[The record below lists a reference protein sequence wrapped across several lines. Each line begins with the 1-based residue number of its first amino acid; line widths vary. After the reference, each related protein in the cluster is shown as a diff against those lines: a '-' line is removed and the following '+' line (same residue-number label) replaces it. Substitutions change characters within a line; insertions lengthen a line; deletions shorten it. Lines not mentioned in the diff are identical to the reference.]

1 MSFPEFSTRYPVTV
15 AMATLA
21 VVLLGWISLGGL
33 GTDLLP
39 NIQTPVITVDLQAP
53 GKSPQEMEERYTR
66 RLESDISTLAGVQRV
81 YSVTRSGQ
89 AVVVA
94 EFSWE
99 TDMDFALLDV
109 QKKVGPIGIDEAVET
124 LSVTQEDPQALPV
137 ARIAVTSTAQ
147 QDLDALLGTV
157 EMVVKPKIEALT
169 GVASAQIEGDAEKEI
184 RVYLDPYLLDAF
196 GLTASEIVQRL
207 QAANQDISGGTIE
220 EGEQAFQVKGLGR
233 LANIVDVEELIVG
246 EREVTA
252 AEAQAGTGTTAQPA
266 TGTAATT
273 EATLR
278 VPVRLREVG
287 RVALEYPER
296 ETIVR
301 LNGIECLGMAIYKE
315 ADAGTVAVVQVV
327 LDALA
332 ESALD
337 LPEVNFTI
345 VENQAQF
352 IEQAVQEVEEA
363 AFYGALLAI
372 AVLLL
377 FLRNWT
383 VTLVIGLAIP
393 ISILATFTLMYF
405 EGLTLNVMTLGGL
418 ALGAGMLVDNAI
430 VVIENIYRH
439 LEAGADA
446 RTASARGASEVGVA
460 ILASTLTTV
469 SVFLPIV
476 YLHGIVGELFKEQA
490 LTVAFSLLSSLAV
503 AMATVPALASR
514 ILRVRAVPRSRA
526 GRERYRTLLAAIL
539 NHKLLVVVSIAIV
552 LGITVVVGRTIPAE
566 FIPREDQGLVHV
578 DLALPEGA
586 RLQMTDRVALRV
598 SDMIQEIGA
607 EDIGS
612 IYARSG
618 IDPARLSNVG
628 EPTGPNRATLSVALR
643 PGERRSL
650 GELVEAVDAHLATL
664 PEIEVRYRLHE
675 TALEGVIGSRA
686 APIQIEIVGDDLDTL
701 RRLTGELATRLDGL
715 PAVYNL
721 RTTFQ
726 GGRPEIDLVLR
737 ADVAASFGL
746 TPQAL
751 MQILE
756 ERLTGV
762 IAGELSRDQR
772 SRNLRVGYEDVDL
785 NELTQIRINAPNGAV
800 LTLGDVAEPRIVE
813 GPREILR
820 EGQRRVGR
828 ISGYLVEGAV
838 LGDAMVEVEAVLAD
852 TLLPNGYRIEVGG
865 EERERA
871 ESFRALGFA
880 LLLSIV
886 LVYMVMASLFE
897 SLVHP
902 FTVMLTVPLAGVGVV
917 FAFWGLGEPL
927 SVMAYLGIIMLGG
940 IAVND
945 AIILVDRINQLRDR
959 SESLREAVLQAAQD
973 RLRPILMTSATTILA
988 LLPMAIGI
996 GEGAQLRAPMA
1007 IAVIGG
1013 LVTSTLM
1020 TLVVIPVSYELVDR
1034 LRRPRRVEP

>member
-1 MSFPEFSTRYPVTV
+1 
-15 AMATLA
+15 MATLA
-21 VVLLGWISLGGL
+21 VLLLGWISLGGL

-39 NIQTPVITVDLQAP
+39 NIQTPVVTVDLQAP

-66 RLESDISTLAGVQRV
+66 RLERDISTLAGVERV

-89 AVVVA
+89 SVVVA

-109 QKKVGPIGIDEAVET
+109 QKKVGPYGVDEAITT

-137 ARIAVTSTAQ
+137 ARIAVTSRGQ

-157 EMVVKPKIEALT
+157 EMVVKPKIEALE
-169 GVASAQIEGDAEKEI
+169 GVASAEIEGDAEKEI
-184 RVYLDPYLLDAF
+184 RVFLDPYLLEAF
-196 GLTASEIVQRL
+196 SLTADQVVQRL
-207 QAANQDISGGTIE
+207 QTANQDISGGTIE
-220 EGEQAFQVKGLGR
+220 EGDQAFQVKGLGR
-233 LANIVDVEELIVG
+233 LANIADVEDLIVG

-252 AEAQAGTGTTAQPA
+252 AEAQAGAAPAAPAAQPA
-266 TGTAATT
+266 TSASTTTAT
-273 EATLR
+273 TLR

-301 LNGIECLGMAIYKE
+301 LNGVECLGLAIYKE

-327 LDALA
+327 LEALGQSS
-332 ESALD
+332 ED
-337 LPEVNFTI
+337 LPDIEFTV
-345 VENQAQF
+345 VENQARF

-363 AFYGALLAI
+363 AFYGALLAVG
-372 AVLLL
+372 VLLL

-405 EGLTLNVMTLGGL
+405 QGLTLNIMTLGGL

-439 LEAGADA
+439 LEAGSDA

-490 LTVAFSLLSSLAV
+490 WTVAFSLLSSLVV

-526 GRERYRTLLAAIL
+526 GRERYRSFLAAVL
-539 NHKLLVVVSIAIV
+539 DHKLLVTSLIAAVLLVTVS
-552 LGITVVVGRTIPAE
+552 LGRTIPAE

-578 DLALPEGA
+578 DLALSEGS
-586 RLQMTDRVALRV
+586 RLQMTDRVANRV
-598 SDMIQEIGA
+598 SDVVFQIGGD
-607 EDIGS
+607 DIDS

-628 EPTGPNRATLSVALR
+628 EPTGPNRATLSVALVS
-643 PGERRSL
+643 GERRTL
-650 GELVEAVDAHLATL
+650 GELVEAVDTHLATL
-664 PEIEVRYRLHE
+664 PDIEVRYRLHE
-675 TALEGVIGSRA
+675 TALEGVIGARA

-701 RRLTGELATRLDGL
+701 RRVTTDLATRLDTL

-721 RTTFQ
+721 STTFQ

-737 ADVAASFGL
+737 DDVAAAFGL

-756 ERLTGV
+756 ERLSGV
-762 IAGELSRDQR
+762 LAGELSRDQR
-772 SRNLRVGYEDVDL
+772 SRNLRVGYEDVNL

-838 LGDAMVEVEAVLAD
+838 LGNAMVEIEAVLAD
-852 TLLPNGYRIEVGG
+852 VLLPSGYLAEVGG

-880 LLLSIV
+880 LLLSVV

-917 FAFWGLGEPL
+917 IAFWGLGEPL

-945 AIILVDRINQLRDR
+945 AIILVDRINQLRAQA
-959 SESLREAVLQAAQD
+959 ETVREAVLEAAQD

-1034 LRRPRRVEP
+1034 IRRPRRLDP

>member
-1 MSFPEFSTRYPVTV
+1 VTV

-66 RLESDISTLAGVQRV
+66 RLEGDISTLAGVQRV

-109 QKKVGPIGIDEAVET
+109 QKKVAPIGIDEAVET

-157 EMVVKPKIEALT
+157 EMVVKPKIEALA
-169 GVASAQIEGDAEKEI
+169 GVASAQIEGDAEKEV

-207 QAANQDISGGTIE
+207 QVANQDISGGTIE
-220 EGEQAFQVKGLGR
+220 EGDQAFQVKGLGR
-233 LANIVDVEELIVG
+233 LANIADVEELIVG

-252 AEAQAGTGTTAQPA
+252 AEAQAGAGTGVQPA
-266 TGTAATT
+266 TAATATT
-273 EATLR
+273 ETTLR

-301 LNGIECLGMAIYKE
+301 LNGAECLGMAIYKE

-327 LDALA
+327 LEALE

-337 LPEVNFTI
+337 LPEINFTI

-363 AFYGALLAI
+363 ALYGALLAI
-372 AVLLL
+372 AVLMI

-439 LEAGADA
+439 LEAGAGA
-446 RTASARGASEVGVA
+446 RAAAAGGASEVGVA

-514 ILRVRAVPRSRA
+514 ILRVRSVPRGKA
-526 GRERYRTLLAAIL
+526 GRERYRTILATVL
-539 NHKLLVVVSIAIV
+539 NHKLAVVVSIAVV
-552 LGITVVVGRTIPAE
+552 LGGTVIVGRTIPAE

-586 RLQMTDRVALRV
+586 RLLMTDRVALRV

-607 EDIGS
+607 ADIES

-643 PGERRSL
+643 AGERRSL
-650 GELVEAVDAHLATL
+650 GALVEAVDAHLATL

-675 TALEGVIGSRA
+675 TALEGIIGARA

-701 RRLTGELATRLDGL
+701 RRLTTDLATRLDSL
-715 PAVYNL
+715 STVYNL

-737 ADVAASFGL
+737 DDVAASFGL

-785 NELTQIRINAPNGAV
+785 DALTRIRINAPNGAV

-838 LGDAMVEVEAVLAD
+838 LGDAMVEVEAALAG
-852 TLLPNGYRIEVGG
+852 TLLPDGYRIEVGG

-902 FTVMLTVPLAGVGVV
+902 FTVILTVPLAGVGVV

-945 AIILVDRINQLRDR
+945 AIILVDRINQLRN
-959 SESLREAVLQAAQD
+959 SVETLREAVLQAAQD

-1013 LVTSTLM
+1013 LITSTLM
-1020 TLVVIPVSYELVDR
+1020 TLVVIPVSYELVER
-1034 LRRPRRVEP
+1034 LRRPRRVGP

>member
-1 MSFPEFSTRYPVTV
+1 
-15 AMATLA
+15 
-21 VVLLGWISLGGL
+21 
-33 GTDLLP
+33 
-39 NIQTPVITVDLQAP
+39 
-53 GKSPQEMEERYTR
+53 
-66 RLESDISTLAGVQRV
+66 
-81 YSVTRSGQ
+81 
-89 AVVVA
+89 
-94 EFSWE
+94 
-99 TDMDFALLDV
+99 
-109 QKKVGPIGIDEAVET
+109 
-124 LSVTQEDPQALPV
+124 
-137 ARIAVTSTAQ
+137 
-147 QDLDALLGTV
+147 
-157 EMVVKPKIEALT
+157 
-169 GVASAQIEGDAEKEI
+169 
-184 RVYLDPYLLDAF
+184 
-196 GLTASEIVQRL
+196 
-207 QAANQDISGGTIE
+207 
-220 EGEQAFQVKGLGR
+220 
-233 LANIVDVEELIVG
+233 
-246 EREVTA
+246 
-252 AEAQAGTGTTAQPA
+252 
-266 TGTAATT
+266 
-273 EATLR
+273 
-278 VPVRLREVG
+278 
-287 RVALEYPER
+287 
-296 ETIVR
+296 
-301 LNGIECLGMAIYKE
+301 
-315 ADAGTVAVVQVV
+315 
-327 LDALA
+327 
-332 ESALD
+332 
-337 LPEVNFTI
+337 
-345 VENQAQF
+345 
-352 IEQAVQEVEEA
+352 
-363 AFYGALLAI
+363 
-372 AVLLL
+372 
-377 FLRNWT
+377 